1 MSKILFHVSH
11 NFESSFLSDRSQ
23 YFVTSIFKSQL
34 ILLELGCPCKQ
45 RVKNF
50 GFIETFELK
59 SFVNFDM
66 LKLKLAK
73 FCFMFLITSYLHSFP
88 VYLNFLL
95 L

>member
-50 GFIETFELK
+50 LYINWASNVIAET
-59 SFVNFDM
+59 N
-66 LKLKLAK
+66 
-73 FCFMFLITSYLHSFP
+73 IYLSFP
-88 VYLNFLL
+88 LL
-95 L
+95 IS